1 MLLLAGLKRG
11 ATLQT
16 IPSPPPPGERLR
28 GDGGEMEQIVQVV
41 LKIHHFIK
49 FYAIPPKLYF
59 ASNISISQKW
69 HDHPKIIP
77 SVV

>member
-28 GDGGEMEQIVQVV
+28 GDGGEMEQIVQVG
-41 LKIHHFIK
+41 LKIHHFIS

-59 ASNISISQKW
+59 FLNFFVSQK
-69 HDHPKIIP
+69 
-77 SVV
+77 

>member
-28 GDGGEMEQIVQVV
+28 GDGGEMEQIVQVG
-41 LKIHHFIK
+41 LKIHPFII

-59 ASNISISQKW
+59 LPQTFPSVRNG
-69 HDHPKIIP
+69 KIITKLFLL
-77 SVV
+77 

>member
-28 GDGGEMEQIVQVV
+28 GDGGEMEQIVQVG
-41 LKIHHFIK
+41 
-49 FYAIPPKLYF
+49 
-59 ASNISISQKW
+59 
-69 HDHPKIIP
+69 
-77 SVV
+77 